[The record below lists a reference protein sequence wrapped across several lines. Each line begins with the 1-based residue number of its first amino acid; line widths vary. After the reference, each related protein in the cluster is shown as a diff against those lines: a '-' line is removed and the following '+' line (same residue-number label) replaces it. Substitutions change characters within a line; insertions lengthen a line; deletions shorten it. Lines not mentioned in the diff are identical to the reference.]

1 MAHIPIKHAQ
11 FYHPEFQIKKTG
23 IPDFQHHEYKNL
35 KLRPEILFHPEID
48 GELSLQVQSL
58 RKE

>member
-1 MAHIPIKHAQ
+1 MPLCSECQAYAIDAI
-11 FYHPEFQIKKTG
+11 FYF
-23 IPDFQHHEYKNL
+23 
-35 KLRPEILFHPEID
+35 D